1 MFVLFVF
8 VFVFVFVLCRVAQ
21 PNKRLSYI
29 PCFTLCVLCLACAT
43 AVIFTNRG
51 VIVAPL
57 KHPKSPVRAA
67 HRLTKSHRLVSNK
80 GLELSYDEQRGE
92 KRKARK
98 MLLPAKDKK
107 MQEVLEETYIK
118 VRECT
123 THERV
128 CVCVHMCVC
137 VCVHVCVHVCDND
150 AVVERCSQHLLL

>member
-98 MLLPAKDKK
+98 
-107 MQEVLEETYIK
+107 IK
-118 VRECT
+118 RQKEKGKGKRGCT
-123 THERV
+123 RV
-128 CVCVHMCVC
+128 ILCTCLCMRARLCLC
-137 VCVHVCVHVCDND
+137 
-150 AVVERCSQHLLL
+150 EGW